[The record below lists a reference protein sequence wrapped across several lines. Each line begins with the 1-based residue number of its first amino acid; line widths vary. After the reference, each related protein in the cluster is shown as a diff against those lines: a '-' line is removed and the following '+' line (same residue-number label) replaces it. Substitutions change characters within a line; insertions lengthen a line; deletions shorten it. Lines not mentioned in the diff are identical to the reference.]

1 MSEQLILDLADP
13 VAPTFDNFVAGGNAE
28 LVAALQGLAAGHGRD
43 TGLLLWGAAGAG
55 KSHLLRATVAAAR
68 AHGHGAVL
76 IDAPGMLLATD
87 PELAARNALV
97 AVDDVDAAG
106 ADAQARLFTLFNALQ
121 ATGGRLVAA
130 GGRPPVRL
138 PLREDLRTRLG
149 WGAVYEVRAL
159 ADAEKG
165 AALVAWARQRG
176 FGLGAEVIA
185 YLLAHGR
192 RDMAALIATLEALDR
207 HSLAT
212 RRPITVPLLRDWL
225 QREAGN

>member
-1 MSEQLILDLADP
+1 MSEQLILDLAEP
-13 VAPTFDNFVAGGNAE
+13 VAPTFDNFVAGSNAE
-28 LVAALQGLAAGHGRD
+28 VIAALQGLAAGLGRD

-68 AHGHGAVL
+68 AQGRAAVL
-76 IDAPGMLLATD
+76 IDVPGMLLATD
-87 PELAARNALV
+87 PELAGRNALV
-97 AVDDVDAAG
+97 AVDDVDVAG

-121 ATGGRLVAA
+121 ATGGRMVAA
-130 GGRPPVRL
+130 GGRPPGQL
-138 PLREDLRTRLG
+138 SLREDLRTRLG

-159 ADAEKG
+159 ADADKG

-212 RRPITVPLLRDWL
+212 RRSITVPLLRDWL
-225 QREAGN
+225 QREAGS

>member
-1 MSEQLILDLADP
+1 MSEQLILELTGP
-13 VAPTFDNFVAGGNAE
+13 VAPTFDNFVTGDNAE
-28 LVAALQGLAAGHGRD
+28 AVAALRGVAAGFGRD
-43 TGLLLWGAAGAG
+43 TGLLLWGPCGAG
-55 KSHLLRATVAAAR
+55 KSHLLRAAVATVRAR
-68 AHGHGAVL
+68 GMGALMV
-76 IDAPGMLLATD
+76 DAPGVLAALD
-87 PELAARNALV
+87 PELAARHALV

-106 ADAQARLFTLFNALQ
+106 ADAQARLFTLYNALQ
-121 ATGGRLVAA
+121 AAGGRLVAA
-130 GGRPPVRL
+130 SGLPPAQL

-159 ADAEKG
+159 ADADKG
-165 AALVAWARQRG
+165 AALVAWAGQRG

-225 QREAGN
+225 QREADR

>member
-1 MSEQLILDLADP
+1 MSEQLILELAGP
-13 VAPTFDNFVAGGNAE
+13 VAPSFDNFVAGDNAE
-28 LVAALQGLAAGHGRD
+28 LVAALRALTAGPGRD

-68 AHGHGAVL
+68 MQGHGALLV
-76 IDAPGMLLATD
+76 DAPGVLGAID

-97 AVDDVDAAG
+97 AVDDVDTAG
-106 ADAQARLFTLFNALQ
+106 ADAQARLFTLFNTLQ
-121 ATGGRLVAA
+121 AA
-130 GGRPPVRL
+130 GGRLLAASGLPPAQL

-149 WGAVYEVRAL
+149 WGPVYEVRPL
-159 ADAEKG
+159 ADADKG

-176 FGLGAEVIA
+176 FGLGDEAIA

-192 RDMAALIATLEALDR
+192 RDMPALIATLEALDR

-225 QREAGN
+225 QRAAGN